1 MPQEITRLFDFAYY
15 QQKMYPHGK
24 CFNHKVNGVWTG
36 VSTEEYIS
44 KANAISRFLL
54 QLGIKKQDKIVVI
67 TTTNRP
73 EWSMLDLAILQIG
86 AINVPLYPNITVED
100 YEYIINHSDAEY
112 CFVSDV
118 ALFEKVNSIKQNTQL
133 KEIYSFDIIEE
144 TTHWNTLLE
153 KGKDEALQP
162 EVEALKKSIDPK
174 QTATIIYTSG
184 TTGTPKGVMLSHF
197 NLVSN
202 TFDGKDMMDI
212 EVGRNRVMSFLPVC
226 HIFERFALYYYQYM
240 GFEIYFAESIEKLGD
255 NIREVHPH
263 FMPVVPRLIEK
274 IYDKIEATARELSMP
289 KRVIFKWAVKVGK
302 KYSPEKLN
310 NGFYNFKLNI
320 ARKLVF
326 VKWKEAMGGS
336 VKFMLSGSAA
346 LQPNLIRVFTAAE
359 IPILEGYGMTE
370 TSPGITLNSLIDG
383 NNRTGSVG
391 KALNNVIIKF
401 AKDGEILVK
410 GPNVMQG
417 YYKDEKKTKES
428 IIDGF
433 LHTGDIGRMDAD
445 GYLYI
450 TDRKKEIFKT
460 SGGKYIAPTHIEG
473 MFKQSGFIE
482 QIMVVGEGEKMPGAL
497 ILINFDFVNDWA
509 KLHKLNI
516 KESLKALSTD
526 NRVIAR
532 IQKELDHY
540 NPSFG
545 NWEQIKKFELTPI
558 DWTIANGLLT
568 PTLKIK
574 RKEIM
579 KKFQKLYKKIYS

>member
-24 CFNHKVNGVWTG
+24 CFNHKVNGVWTS
-36 VSTEEYIS
+36 VSTEEYIT
-44 KANAISRFLL
+44 KANTISRFLL
-54 QLGIKKQDKIVVI
+54 KLGIKKEDKIVVI
-67 TTTNRP
+67 TSTNRP

-112 CFVSDV
+112 CFVSDLD
-118 ALFEKVNSIKQNTQL
+118 LFKKVDSIKKNTKL
-133 KEIYSFDIIEE
+133 KAIYSFDILSE
-144 TTHWNTLLE
+144 TTNWNQLLE
-153 KGKDEALQP
+153 LAADMELQP
-162 EVEALKKSIDPK
+162 QIEVLKKEIDPK

-212 EVGRNRVMSFLPVC
+212 PVGRFRVMSFLPVC

-240 GFEIYFAESIEKLGD
+240 GFEIYFAESIEKLGV
-255 NIREVHPH
+255 NIKEVHPH

-274 IYDKIEATARELSMP
+274 IYDKITATARELSLP
-289 KRVIFKWAVKVGK
+289 KRIIFNWSVRVGK
-302 KYSPEKLN
+302 KFSPKKLESSI
-310 NGFYNFKLNI
+310 YNFKLNL

-326 VKWKEAMGGS
+326 VKWKEAMGGEIR
-336 VKFMLSGSAA
+336 FMLSGSAA
-346 LQPNLIRVFTAAE
+346 LQPNLIRVFAAAE
-359 IPILEGYGMTE
+359 IPVIEGYGMTE
-370 TSPGITLNSLIDG
+370 TSPGIALNSMIDG

-391 KALNNVIIKF
+391 KILNNVTVKI
-401 AKDGEILVK
+401 AEDGEILVK
-410 GPNVMQG
+410 GSNVMQG

-428 IIDGF
+428 VIDGF

-450 TDRKKEIFKT
+450 TDRKKEMFKT

-482 QIMVVGEGEKMPGAL
+482 QIMVVGEGEKMPAAL
-497 ILINFDFVNDWA
+497 ILINFDFVNKWA
-509 KLHKLNI
+509 KQHQFEI
-516 KESLKALSTD
+516 KENLKALSND
-526 NRVIAR
+526 SRVIDR

-540 NPSFG
+540 NPNFG
-545 NWEQIKKFELTPI
+545 KWEQIKKFELTPI
-558 DWTIANGLLT
+558 DWTIDNGLLT

-574 RKEIM
+574 RKQIM
-579 KKFQKLYKKIYS
+579 KKFQKLVTKIYS

>member
-1 MPQEITRLFDFAYY
+1 MAREITRLFDFAYH

-36 VSTEEYIS
+36 VSTEEYIT

-54 QLGIKKQDKIVVI
+54 QLGIKKEDKIVVI
-67 TTTNRP
+67 TSTNRP
-73 EWSMLDLAILQIG
+73 EWSILDLAILQIG
-86 AINVPLYPNITVED
+86 AINVPLYPTISEED
-100 YEYIINHSDAEY
+100 YQYIINHSEAEY
-112 CFVSDV
+112 CFVSDAV
-118 ALFEKVNSIKQNTQL
+118 LFEKVNSIKGNTLL
-133 KEIYSFDIIEE
+133 KEIYSFDIISE
-144 TTHWNTLLE
+144 TTNWDQLLE
-153 KGKDEALQP
+153 LGADTTLQP
-162 EVEALKKSIDPK
+162 TVEAIKDAIDP
-174 QTATIIYTSG
+174 QETATIIYTSG

-212 EVGRNRVMSFLPVC
+212 PVGRNRVMSFLPVC

-240 GFEIYFAESIEKLGD
+240 GFEIYFAESIEKLGE

-274 IYDKIEATARELSMP
+274 IYDKITATARELSLP
-289 KRVIFKWAVKVGK
+289 KRIIFNWAVRVGK
-302 KYSPEKLN
+302 KYSPKKLKSPL
-310 NGFYNFKLNI
+310 YNFKLNL

-326 VKWKEAMGGS
+326 VKWKEAMGGDIL
-336 VKFMLSGSAA
+336 FMLSGSAA
-346 LQPNLIRVFTAAE
+346 LQPNLIRIFTAAGV
-359 IPILEGYGMTE
+359 PILEGYGMTE
-370 TSPGITLNSLIDG
+370 TSPGITLNSMIGG

-417 YYKDEKKTKES
+417 YYKDEAKTKEA

-433 LHTGDIGRMDAD
+433 LHTGDIGHMDDD

-450 TDRKKEIFKT
+450 TDRKKEMFKT

-482 QIMVVGEGEKMPGAL
+482 QIMVVGEGQKMPAAL
-497 ILINFDFVNDWA
+497 ILINFDFVNNWA
-509 KLHKLNI
+509 QQHQLKI
-516 KESLKALSTD
+516 KETLKSLSTD

-545 NWEQIKKFELTPI
+545 KWEQIKKFELTPI
-558 DWTIANGLLT
+558 DWTIENGLLT

-574 RKEIM
+574 RKQIL
-579 KKFQKLYKKIYS
+579 KKFQKLVKKIYS

>member
-1 MPQEITRLFDFAYY
+1 MPEKITRLFDFAYY
-15 QQKMYPHGK
+15 QQKMYPHEK
-24 CFNHKVNGVWTG
+24 CFNHKVDGVWKS
-36 VSTEEYIS
+36 VSTDEYIN

-54 QLGIKKQDKIVVI
+54 KLGVKKEDKIVVI
-67 TTTNRP
+67 TTNNRP
-73 EWSMLDLAILQIG
+73 EWSILDLAILQIG
-86 AINVPLYPNITVED
+86 AINVPLYPNITVKD
-100 YEYIINHSDAEY
+100 YQYIINHSDAKY
-112 CFVSDV
+112 CFVSGLE
-118 ALFEKVNSIKQNTQL
+118 LFEKVNAIKENTDL
-133 KEIYSFDIIEE
+133 KGIYSFDKIEGV
-144 TTHWNTLLE
+144 THWDTLLE
-153 KGKDEALQP
+153 LGEDTTLQP
-162 EVEALKKSIDPK
+162 EVELLKKEIDPK

-202 TFDGKDMMDI
+202 TFDGKHMMDL
-212 EVGRNRVMSFLPVC
+212 EVGRSRVMSFLPVC

-274 IYDKIEATARELSMP
+274 IYDKIEGTARGLSIP
-289 KRVIFKWAVKVGK
+289 KRIVFNWAVKVGK

-310 NGFYNFKLNI
+310 SSYYNFKLNI

-326 VKWKEAMGGS
+326 IKWKEAMGGS
-336 VKFMLSGSAA
+336 IKFILSGSAA
-346 LQPNLIRVFTAAE
+346 MQPNLIRVFMAAG
-359 IPILEGYGMTE
+359 IPVLEGYGMTE
-370 TSPGITLNSLIDG
+370 TSPGIALNSLIDG
-383 NNRTGSVG
+383 NNKIGSVG

-428 IIDGF
+428 VIDGF
-433 LHTGDIGRMDAD
+433 LHTGDIGRMDD
-445 GYLYI
+445 EGYLYI

-473 MFKQSGFIE
+473 VFKQSGFIE
-482 QIMVVGEGEKMPGAL
+482 EIMVVGEGKKMPAAL
-497 ILINFDFVNDWA
+497 ILINFHFVNKWA
-509 KLHKLNI
+509 KLHDLNI
-516 KESLKALSTD
+516 KENLKALSTD
-526 NRVIAR
+526 SRVIER

-540 NPSFG
+540 NPQFG
-545 NWEQIKKFELTPI
+545 KWEQIKKFELTPI
-558 DWTIANGLLT
+558 DWTIDNGLLT

-574 RKEIM
+574 RKQIM
-579 KKFQKLYKKIYS
+579 EKFLKLYTKIYS